1 MEHGAANPKSKI
13 QNPKYFTLHPSSFIL
28 ALLLWWAVP
37 AVGAEWFSRDFQYR
51 RMVAVE
57 ESSPG
62 TPACYVRFSHPG
74 ALAKDGRD
82 VRVINSAGKRVEHE
96 VLRIGPGDEVELLF
110 ECLGAKQGTMYAVY
124 FGNPTAV
131 EAKPWKAPAGVVLEV
146 RRRANGD
153 CKSWN
158 EYKKMFDDSKELLG
172 RTLRSKI
179 FEGYNPLGPNENF
192 VSYYRAS
199 FHAAVAGTY
208 KFATNSEKAS
218 FLFVNGKPV
227 AQFPGWHNGWD
238 GRFGQHSGT
247 VELGAGT
254 HLLEYYHAQS
264 QGETIAVAAWQRPG
278 EKELRV
284 MEDNCFVPVARAR
297 AKTLERA
304 DGHPALDFEWTP
316 QDHVM
321 VDWRYIVRYVFEARA
336 NASGTI
342 TWDFGDGTSVKVDTR
357 ESLKIKH
364 GFITPGTYTVTLSP
378 PATSSYAPVKQT
390 VVIEPVWRQREDFD
404 EGRWKEYRSA
414 LLTRLAEQAV
424 RGADIGTLVTY
435 AKELKD
441 KELLVASAAQAWKVS
456 KDIPAAAHGRVFLT
470 LSLEVQSQLKDYL
483 QADRAF
489 VEAINGPGDTHP
501 KERAKLHRAGLLI
514 HVLGKVKDGLDIL
527 KTVRDSDLD
536 PPNEPVLKQIYLAD
550 AYAAL
555 GNREEAIRRYE
566 NLRTVVPLTDRS
578 YAVGRRS
585 RLLCIGAYIRR
596 GDYESALL
604 ELNNIEWET
613 PQERMGDDTGIL
625 RAECHLGEKD
635 YQRAV
640 LLLDRLLK
648 LNSSSPRA
656 PELLLLLIKAHQGM
670 QRDDLA
676 GDTYARMKKE
686 QPYAAETALAAA
698 LFKK

>member
-1 MEHGAANPKSKI
+1 MIDETSA
-13 QNPKYFTLHPSSFIL
+13 
-28 ALLLWWAVP
+28 
-37 AVGAEWFSRDFQYR
+37 
-51 RMVAVE
+51 
-57 ESSPG
+57 G
-62 TPACYVRFSHPG
+62 TPACHVRFSHLG

-82 VRVINSAGKRVEHE
+82 IRVIDSAGRRLDHE
-96 VLRIGPGDEVELLF
+96 VLRVGPGDEVEILF
-110 ECLGAKQGTMYAVY
+110 ACLGAKQGATYAVY

-131 EAKPWKAPAGVVLEV
+131 EPKPWKAPAGVVLEV
-146 RRRANGD
+146 RRRANGE
-153 CKSWN
+153 CRSWN
-158 EYKKMFDDSKELLG
+158 EYKKMFDASKDLMG

-179 FEGYNPLGPNENF
+179 FEGYNPIGPNENF
-192 VSYYRAS
+192 ISYYRAY
-199 FHAAVAGTY
+199 FHAPVAGAY
-208 KFATNSEKAS
+208 RFATNSDKAS
-218 FLFVNGKPV
+218 FLFINGKTV
-227 AQFPGWHNGWD
+227 AEYPGWHGPD
-238 GRFGQHSGT
+238 GRFGQHAGT
-247 VELGAGT
+247 IDLGAGT
-254 HLLEYYHAQS
+254 HLLEYYHVQS
-264 QGETIAVAAWQRPG
+264 QGETIAIAAWQRPG

-284 MEDNCFVPVARAR
+284 MPEQCFVPIAHAH
-297 AKTLERA
+297 AKNVERA
-304 DGHPALDFEWTP
+304 DGHFSLDFNWAT
-316 QDHVM
+316 QDHVV
-321 VDWRYIVRYVFEARA
+321 VDWRYLVRYVFEAQP

-342 TWDFGDGTSVKVDTR
+342 TWDFGDGASVKVDTR

-378 PATSSYAPVKQT
+378 PATSSYTPVKQT
-390 VVIEPVWRQREDFD
+390 VVVEPVWRQREEFD
-404 EGRWKEYRSA
+404 DGRWKEYRSG
-414 LLTRLAEQAV
+414 LLTRLEEGAV
-424 RGADIGTLVTY
+424 RGADIGTLVNY

-441 KELLVASAAQAWKVS
+441 KELLAASAAQAWKVA

-470 LSLEVQSQLKDYL
+470 LSLELQSQFKDYA

-489 VEAINGPGDTHP
+489 VEAISGPGDKTA

-514 HVLGKVKDGLDIL
+514 HILGKVQEGLELL
-527 KTVRDSDLD
+527 KTIRDNDLD

-566 NLRTVVPLTDRS
+566 ALRTVVPLTDRS

-596 GDYESALL
+596 GDYESALT

-648 LNSSSPRA
+648 LNSGSPRA
-656 PELLLLLIKAHQGM
+656 PEMLLLLIKAYQGA
-670 QRDDLA
+670 QRNDLA
-676 GDTYARMKKE
+676 ADTYARMKKE